1 MKKYFVTT
9 CVYIYLYIKE
19 GEVVVLA
26 CPDFSETFVLPQ
38 VAVLAG
44 DYLLAR
50 ASLLLARL
58 NDIRIVQIMSGAL
71 NSMVQGEIMQV
82 KSAPEDLLSMEFYL
96 RTSYYKTGSLICAA
110 CTSTALLSGHA
121 MDDLFTRKAKEYG

>member
-1 MKKYFVTT
+1 M
-9 CVYIYLYIKE
+9 
-19 GEVVVLA
+19 
-26 CPDFSETFVLPQ
+26 
-38 VAVLAG
+38 LAG

-50 ASLLLARL
+50 ESLLFAKL

-71 NSMVQGEIMQV
+71 NSMVRGEIMQV
-82 KSAPEDLLSMEFYL
+82 KSTPEDLLSMEFYL
-96 RTSYYKTGSLICAA
+96 RISYYKTGSLICAA